1 MSSYRIDVDINSKN
15 TGSGYQKAGKEI
27 DQLKNSTNRAR
38 DEMGRFNRETQKS
51 EQATSKH
58 AQSMNKL
65 KGGLSQVGGAANS
78 LGGALSGLIGIGI
91 GAWLLQCVNVAKQS
105 EDAWKKLDAVVTQY
119 GGNVDNTRES
129 IEKLS
134 EKNGFLV
141 SDTREAARVF
151 IQAGNSIDDVTK
163 ANGDLTAAMG
173 LSVATGKTV
182 TDSAVQMERA
192 YMGNGRALKL
202 LGIDIKDYKDNN
214 GVVDREKLNQAI
226 LEKTSSQ
233 LEAHGKSYEAMQIK
247 FDIAY
252 KKFQK
257 SIGMALLPVLSTGL
271 DWATKLLDG
280 FNNLNKPMK
289 DFIVD
294 IGLAVGGVTALGLV
308 LGPVITTL
316 STMGKIAGG
325 IKTVAS
331 AMWDLADATAAS
343 NGYSLPGRGGK
354 AGKTVAMPKGTTMPG
369 GSGVINVAEGGIGA
383 KLASMGTLVGGT
395 VVAGAVTAGTMIGDL
410 GYHIAKGQGFN
421 SVYNSMSDL
430 GSVVRPLFGQSP
442 ISGAAYKDATQPA
455 IDSFT
460 KSDPFALSKLNI
472 KMPTTA
478 DILKA
483 MNLDHPIKWPD
494 VGAIGKSIEDKIP
507 KLNWKWPDIGAF
519 GNWIQSKIPHLGWKI
534 PSWNDIASYIQNK
547 ISWLHFPSISWDSI
561 AGWIRGNIDSLHF
574 PYISWDSV
582 AGWIRN
588 AIGSFHWPSG
598 PAGVVGGWVNSAVNA
613 YQSAKSAA
621 QHVASSATSAVSNAG
636 SYIQGAAQNT
646 YNWAAN
652 GVNWL
657 LGRGPGDIHYENY
670 AGMRHSP
677 FMADGSMSGNCMDLT
692 AGLIQAAGRGTMEWT
707 TWNGGPH
714 VYAKIDGKKYDPAR
728 KALENTWS
736 PPARGPGNHSSG
748 STIINLNGDCYG
760 YDDFVKQ
767 VEKANGTVIG
777 RAY

>member
-1 MSSYRIDVDINSKN
+1 MASYRIDVDINSKN

-27 DQLKNSTNRAR
+27 DQLKNSTGRAR
-38 DEMGRFNRETQKS
+38 DEFGRFTRETQKS
-51 EQATSKH
+51 EQALSKH
-58 AQSMNKL
+58 QAAANKM
-65 KGGLSQVGGAANS
+65 KGGLSQIGSAANS

-91 GAWLLQCVNVAKQS
+91 GAWLMQCVTLAKTS
-105 EDAWKKLDAVVTQY
+105 EDAWKKLDAVVVQH
-119 GGNVDNTRES
+119 GGNVDNTRDS

-134 EKNGFLV
+134 QANGFLI

-182 TDSAVQMERA
+182 TDSAVQLERA

-202 LGIDIKDYKDNN
+202 LGIDVKDYKDNN

-233 LEAHGKSYEAMQIK
+233 LEAHGKSYEAMQIR

-252 KKFQK
+252 TKFQK
-257 SIGMALLPVLSTGL
+257 SIGMALLPILIKVT

-280 FNNLNKPMK
+280 FNNLSKPMK

-294 IGLAVGGVTALGLV
+294 IGLVAAGVTAVGLV
-308 LGPVITTL
+308 LGPVVTTL
-316 STMGKIAGG
+316 STMGKLAGG

-331 AMWDLADATAAS
+331 AMWDFAAAS
-343 NGYSLPGRGGK
+343 DSANVANGGTGTLGK
-354 AGKTVAMPKGTTMPG
+354 NKGKTVTMPKGTTMPG
-369 GSGVINVAEGGIGA
+369 GSSTIQTAETGLAGLLGGITATGALTGVGAALGGIGA
-383 KLASMGTLVGGT
+383 LAFGTYGQGKGAQLTDRTVGAITTKDNGGT
-395 VVAGAVTAGTMIGDL
+395 PGNSQNIGD
-410 GYHIAKGQGFN
+410 
-421 SVYNSMSDL
+421 SVN
-430 GSVVRPLFGQSP
+430 R
-442 ISGAAYKDATQPA
+442 I
-455 IDSFT
+455 
-460 KSDPFALSKLNI
+460 KSTIGNLNI
-472 KMPTTA
+472 KLPTVQ

-483 MNLDHPIKWPD
+483 MNLDHPIQWPD
-494 VGAIGKSIEDKIP
+494 VGQIMGEVSKYLGMGIPSIKWPSIGSISGWIQDHIP
-507 KLNWKWPDIGAF
+507 KLNWKWP
-519 GNWIQSKIPHLGWKI
+519 
-534 PSWNDIASYIQNK
+534 SWNDIASYVKDK

-561 AGWIRGNIDSLHF
+561 AGWIRNNIDSLHF
-574 PYISWDSV
+574 PYISWDSI